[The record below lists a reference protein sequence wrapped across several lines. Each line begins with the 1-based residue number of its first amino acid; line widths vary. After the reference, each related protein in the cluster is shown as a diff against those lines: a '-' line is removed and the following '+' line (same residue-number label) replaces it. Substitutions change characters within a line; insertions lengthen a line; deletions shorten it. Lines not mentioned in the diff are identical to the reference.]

1 MTTATDDAAYL
12 RAAGEVVEGCLR
24 MAQSGL
30 VTGTSG
36 NISVRLDDGRI
47 AISPG
52 RTPYET
58 LTPRDISL
66 VDANGTLLAGR
77 PASSELGLHLRVYQ
91 MTGYGAVVHTHSP
104 LATAVGTVVDELP
117 AIHYAIH
124 RLGDAIPVAPYA
136 TFGSAELAE
145 NVASLIDERTKAV
158 LMRNHGVAVAGTT
171 LTEALSGAEA
181 VEWLA
186 QLYWNACQLGKPDI
200 LDAAQLAAVRTQA
213 ARLNYSG

>member
-1 MTTATDDAAYL
+1 MTVSASDAEYLTAA
-12 RAAGEVVEGCLR
+12 EQVVAGCLR
-24 MAQSGL
+24 LLRTGL

-36 NISVRLDDGRI
+36 NISVRLGHGRV

-52 RTPYET
+52 RTPYEA
-58 LTPRDISL
+58 LTPQDISL
-66 VDANGTLLAGR
+66 VDADGTLLAGR
-77 PASSELGLHLRVYQ
+77 PASSETGLHLRIYER
-91 MTGYGAVVHTHSP
+91 TGYAAVVHTHSP
-104 LATAVGTVVDELP
+104 LATAVGTVADELP

-145 NVASLIDERTKAV
+145 NVASRMDEHTKAV

-171 LTEALSGAEA
+171 LAEALAGAET

-200 LDAAQLAAVRTQA
+200 LDPAQLAAVRSQA
-213 ARLNYSG
+213 IRLNYAG

>member
-1 MTTATDDAAYL
+1 MTTTVNDAAYL
-12 RAAGEVVEGCLR
+12 RAAEKVIAGCLR
-24 MAQSGL
+24 LQRAGL
-30 VTGTSG
+30 VTGTAG
-36 NISVRLDDGRI
+36 NISVRLGDGRI

-58 LTPRDISL
+58 LTPQDISL
-66 VDANGTLLAGR
+66 VAADGTLLGGR
-77 PASSELGLHLRVYQ
+77 PASSETGLHLRIYER
-91 MTGYGAVVHTHSP
+91 TGYAAVVHTHSP
-104 LATAVGTVVDELP
+104 LATAVGTVADELP

-145 NVASLIDERTKAV
+145 NVASRIDEHTKAV

-171 LTEALSGAEA
+171 LMEALVGAET

-186 QLYWNACQLGKPDI
+186 QLYWNACQLGRPGI
-200 LDAAQLAAVRTQA
+200 LDAAQLTAVRAQVV
-213 ARLNYSG
+213 RLNYSG